1 MRSRKTWWWAAVLVL
16 GLGVAAVC
24 FREPRGGD
32 ASSNPHVRDAETEHA
47 RARSAPLLA
56 PHAEGSL
63 RITGVVRDARGPV
76 SGVRVFA
83 SRAEPEVTLSE
94 RSCPPSD
101 APSESP
107 PWLME
112 CWNEAFDEL
121 VDQVGKR
128 EGEAPTVAET
138 TSAED
143 GTFALDGL
151 PDGTVTIHAA
161 SGLRVAM
168 IPDVATGQQD
178 VVLVLDE
185 GLYFEGGVL
194 DDVVEGK
201 PIAGARITVFTLE
214 HTRFFPAT
222 SGADG
227 RFRIGPVPPAD
238 HGILITA
245 PGFSPLLK
253 IEADPL
259 KDTFVLY
266 RPAEYAGTVVT
277 AKGAP
282 APGISVRLQTPNF
295 APESRTTLTDA
306 QGRFSFPSSE
316 GVFAELFA
324 ESPAHDGLAYIGTE
338 PREDVVL
345 TLGPGMFLQG
355 TVSDES
361 GNPIPGARVETLRS
375 GEDAPERRGKTVTDA
390 RGHYRLGPLFRR
402 QHLVEA
408 RAEHHIDLMKEHE
421 EPGQAE
427 VSLDFTLPRAVSVE
441 GVVVDEADQPLAG
454 LEVQL
459 HPGRA
464 PGSSPYLGAI
474 TDYTVT
480 DEAGRFLLDA
490 KEAGSAWLDVND
502 ATFIPQ
508 RVTVTLP
515 SSNLRM
521 VLRRG
526 ASIAVTVLSAAGAP
540 LRDAQ
545 VRLWKRDARGES
557 DHFGVTDA
565 RGQVTLQGVPPGRY
579 VVEALAPGKA
589 VDVHASQPLEVQ
601 PGEAP
606 SVTLRMEEGRTLR
619 GVVVTSQGRPLP
631 GVHIRATVLD
641 ADRPL
646 YRDRGER
653 FRSRTERRAEGV
665 STDAEGRFLLRSLS
679 ASRYELTVTLLEHDL
694 DAQAS
699 QGVRAGGYAS
709 AVVGRDTTEV
719 RLVMRRIP
727 HVRGRVVAEGGAKLE
742 SFVVNDH
749 EYRNPDGHFDQPLY
763 EAIGPQ
769 RFVVQALG
777 FAPVDR
783 TVTPDG
789 ENDLD
794 LGTLTL
800 TRGRS
805 LKVFLREAATGAPY
819 TGRVRDDS
827 GLETTVAVSYH
838 VEGDGVVDGPA
849 FRVPTQAVPAKDGSL
864 LLEQVPTTAC
874 TLKVDTEVHLPL
886 RVTVGAEVEH
896 ITLSLEKGARVMGHV
911 RDAQG
916 QPVKARLLFTRP
928 DGTELRREPHAGD
941 FTLTAIPP
949 GLYTV
954 EAWVEGRKNDVIFQ
968 PRVVRIPSSGDV
980 TLDFDALG
988 TGTTVTLRLPEDVGT
1003 AYLLSGRAPTPNSSM
1018 DFHHLLMQQHPL
1030 TEWTGTSVTF
1040 RRVPAGHYTV
1050 IAGNRGKDR
1059 IHREELD
1066 VPAEGTVSADVK
1078 PVWMPLAR

>member
-1 MRSRKTWWWAAVLVL
+1 MRRGKQAIGFTVAVVVGLLLLGFFVL
-16 GLGVAAVC
+16 
-24 FREPRGGD
+24 REHG
-32 ASSNPHVRDAETEHA
+32 
-47 RARSAPLLA
+47 SAPGPA
-56 PHAEGSL
+56 SQHSTTASRFVTGPHAKQAPATGSP

-76 SGVRVFA
+76 AGVRVFA

-94 RSCPPSD
+94 RSCPPSED
-101 APSESP
+101 APAESP
-107 PWLME
+107 PRLME

-121 VDQVGKR
+121 VDQIGKR

-138 TSAED
+138 LSAED

-151 PDGTVTIHAA
+151 PDGTVTLQAS

-168 IPDVATGQQD
+168 LPDVATGPQD

-185 GLYFEGGVL
+185 GRFFEGAVL
-194 DDVVEGK
+194 DDVLEGK
-201 PIAGARITVFTLE
+201 PITGARITVFTRE

-245 PGFSPLLK
+245 PGFSPLLEM
-253 IEADPL
+253 EADPL
-259 KDTFVLY
+259 KDTFVLD
-266 RPAEYAGTVVT
+266 RPAKFAGTVVT

-282 APGISVRLQTPNF
+282 APGISVRLHTPSL

-306 QGRFSFPSSE
+306 RGRFSFPSSE
-316 GVFAELFA
+316 GVLAQLFA
-324 ESPAHDGLAYIGTE
+324 ETPARDGFATLGTE

-361 GNPIPGARVETLRS
+361 GNPIPGARVEAFRLD
-375 GEDAPERRGKTVTDA
+375 EDAPSQRRKTVTDA
-390 RGHYRLGPLFRR
+390 RGHYRLGPLFRLP
-402 QHLVEA
+402 HFVAA
-408 RAEHHIDLMKEHE
+408 RAERHVDRTEEHE
-421 EPGQAE
+421 EPEQTE
-427 VSLDFTLPRAVSVE
+427 VSLDFTLQRAVSVE
-441 GVVVDEADQPLAG
+441 GVLVDEADQPLAG

-459 HPGRA
+459 RPGVA
-464 PGSSPYLGAI
+464 PRLSPYLGVI

-490 KEAGSAWLDVND
+490 KEAGAAWLDVSGTN
-502 ATFIPQ
+502 FIPQ
-508 RVTVTLP
+508 RVNVTLP
-515 SSNLRM
+515 SSKLRL
-521 VLRRG
+521 VLRQG
-526 ASIAVTVLSAAGAP
+526 ASVAVTVLSATGAP
-540 LRDAQ
+540 VRDAR
-545 VRLWKRDARGES
+545 VTLWQRDARGAA
-557 DHFGVTDA
+557 DHAGGTDA

-579 VVEALAPGKA
+579 VAEALAPGRA
-589 VDVHASQPLEVQ
+589 VDVHASQSLEVL

-619 GVVVTSQGRPLP
+619 GVAVTSQGRPLP
-631 GVHIRATVLD
+631 GVHLRAKVLD

-646 YRDRGER
+646 YRYSGEGY
-653 FRSRTERRAEGV
+653 RTRAERRAEGV
-665 STDAEGRFLLRSLS
+665 HTDTEGHFLLRSLS
-679 ASRYELTVTLLEHDL
+679 ASRYELTASLQDHYL
-694 DAQAS
+694 DARAS
-699 QGVRAGGYAS
+699 QGVRAAEYEA
-709 AVVGRDTTEV
+709 AVVDRDTTEV

-727 HVRGRVVAEGGAKLE
+727 HVRGRVVAEGGARLA

-749 EYRNPDGHFDQPLY
+749 EYTDPDGRFDQQLL
-763 EAIGPQ
+763 EVSGPQ
-769 RFVVQALG
+769 RIVVQARG

-789 ENDLD
+789 ESDLD

-800 TRGRS
+800 TRGRT

-827 GLETTVAVSYH
+827 GQETTVAVSYH
-838 VEGDGVVDGPA
+838 VEEDGVADGPS
-849 FRVPTQAVPAKDGSL
+849 FRVPTHAVPSKDGSL

-874 TLKVDTEVHLPL
+874 TLEVDTELHLPL

-896 ITLSLEKGARVMGHV
+896 LTLSLEKGARVTGHV

-916 QPVKARLLFTRP
+916 QPVKAQLIFTRP
-928 DGTELRREPHAGD
+928 DGSEFRRKPGPGD
-941 FTLTAIPP
+941 FTLAVIPP

-954 EAWVEGRKNDVIFQ
+954 DVWPEERTNEVIFQ

-980 TLDFDALG
+980 TLEFDALG
-988 TGTTVTLRLPEDVGT
+988 AGTTVTLRLPEDVDT
-1003 AYLLSGRAPTPNSSM
+1003 AFLLSGRAPTPNNSRA
-1018 DFHHLLMQQHPL
+1018 FNHLIHQGHPL
-1030 TEWTGTSVTF
+1030 TEWAGTSVTF

-1050 IAGNRGKDR
+1050 IAGNRDQDR

-1066 VPAEGTVSADVK
+1066 VPAEGTVSRDVK

>member
-1 MRSRKTWWWAAVLVL
+1 MRRGKQAIGFTVAVVVGLLLLGFFVL
-16 GLGVAAVC
+16 
-24 FREPRGGD
+24 REHG
-32 ASSNPHVRDAETEHA
+32 
-47 RARSAPLLA
+47 SAPGPA
-56 PHAEGSL
+56 SQHSTKASRFVTGPHAKQAPATGSP

-76 SGVRVFA
+76 AGVRVFA

-94 RSCPPSD
+94 RSCPPSED
-101 APSESP
+101 APAESP
-107 PWLME
+107 PRLME

-121 VDQVGKR
+121 VDQIGKR

-138 TSAED
+138 LSAED

-151 PDGTVTIHAA
+151 PDGTVTLQAS

-168 IPDVATGQQD
+168 LPDVATGQQD

-185 GLYFEGGVL
+185 GLFFEGAVL
-194 DDVVEGK
+194 DDVLEGK
-201 PIAGARITVFTLE
+201 PITGARITVFTRE

-245 PGFSPLLK
+245 PGFSPLLEM
-253 IEADPL
+253 EADPL
-259 KDTFVLY
+259 KDTFVLD
-266 RPAEYAGTVVT
+266 RPAKFAGTVVT

-282 APGISVRLQTPNF
+282 APGISVRLHTPSL

-306 QGRFSFPSSE
+306 RGRFSFPSSE
-316 GVFAELFA
+316 GVLAQLFA
-324 ESPAHDGLAYIGTE
+324 ETPARDGFATLGTE

-361 GNPIPGARVETLRS
+361 GNPIPGARVEAFRLD
-375 GEDAPERRGKTVTDA
+375 EDAPSQRRKTVTDA
-390 RGHYRLGPLFRR
+390 RGHYRLGPLFRLP
-402 QHLVEA
+402 HFVAA
-408 RAEHHIDLMKEHE
+408 RAERHVDRTEEHE
-421 EPGQAE
+421 EPEQTE

-441 GVVVDEADQPLAG
+441 GVLVDEADQPLAG

-459 HPGRA
+459 RPGVA
-464 PGSSPYLGAI
+464 PRLSPYLGVI

-490 KEAGSAWLDVND
+490 KEAGAAWLDVSGTN
-502 ATFIPQ
+502 FIPQ
-508 RVTVTLP
+508 RVNVTLP
-515 SSNLRM
+515 SSKLRL
-521 VLRRG
+521 VLRQG
-526 ASIAVTVLSAAGAP
+526 ASVAVTVLSATGAP
-540 LRDAQ
+540 VRDAR
-545 VRLWKRDARGES
+545 VTLWQRDARGAA
-557 DHFGVTDA
+557 DHAGGTDA

-579 VVEALAPGKA
+579 VAEALAPGRA
-589 VDVHASQPLEVQ
+589 VDVHASQSLEVL

-619 GVVVTSQGRPLP
+619 GVAVTSQGRPLP
-631 GVHIRATVLD
+631 GVHLRAKVLD

-646 YRDRGER
+646 YRYSGEGY
-653 FRSRTERRAEGV
+653 RTRAERRAEGV
-665 STDAEGRFLLRSLS
+665 HTDTEGHFLLRSLS
-679 ASRYELTVTLLEHDL
+679 ASRYELTASLQDHYL
-694 DAQAS
+694 DARAS
-699 QGVRAGGYAS
+699 QGVRAAEYEA
-709 AVVGRDTTEV
+709 AVVDRDTTEV

-727 HVRGRVVAEGGAKLE
+727 HVRGRVVAEGGARLA

-749 EYRNPDGHFDQPLY
+749 EYTDPDGRFDQQLI
-763 EAIGPQ
+763 EVSGPQ
-769 RFVVQALG
+769 RIVVQARG

-789 ENDLD
+789 ESDLD

-800 TRGRS
+800 TRGRT

-827 GLETTVAVSYH
+827 GQETTVAVSYH
-838 VEGDGVVDGPA
+838 VEEDGVVDGPS
-849 FRVPTQAVPAKDGSL
+849 FRAPRQAVPSKDGSL

-874 TLKVDTEVHLPL
+874 TLEVDTEFHLPL

-896 ITLSLEKGARVMGHV
+896 LTLSLEKGARVTGHV

-916 QPVKARLLFTRP
+916 QPVKAQLIFTRP
-928 DGTELRREPHAGD
+928 DGSDFRRKPGPGD
-941 FTLTAIPP
+941 FTLAVIPP

-954 EAWVEGRKNDVIFQ
+954 DVWPEERTNEVIFQ

-980 TLDFDALG
+980 TLEFDALG
-988 TGTTVTLRLPEDVGT
+988 AGTTVTLRLPEDVDT
-1003 AYLLSGRAPTPNSSM
+1003 AFLLSGRAPTPNNSRAF
-1018 DFHHLLMQQHPL
+1018 DYLIHQQHPL

-1050 IAGNRGKDR
+1050 IAGNRGQER

-1066 VPAEGTVSADVK
+1066 VPAEGTVSRDVK

>member
-1 MRSRKTWWWAAVLVL
+1 MRRGNRAAGFAVAVVVGLLLLGFFVL
-16 GLGVAAVC
+16 
-24 FREPRGGD
+24 REHG
-32 ASSNPHVRDAETEHA
+32 
-47 RARSAPLLA
+47 SAPGPASQHSTKASRFFTGPQAKQA
-56 PHAEGSL
+56 PATGSP

-76 SGVRVFA
+76 AGVHVFA

-101 APSESP
+101 APAASP
-107 PWLME
+107 PRLMQ
-112 CWNEAFDEL
+112 CRNEAFDEL

-128 EGEAPTVAET
+128 EGAAPTVAET
-138 TSAED
+138 LSAED

-151 PDGTVTIHAA
+151 PDGTVTLHAS
-161 SGLRVAM
+161 SGQNVAM
-168 IPDVATGQQD
+168 LPDVATGQQD

-185 GLYFEGGVL
+185 GLFFEGAVL
-194 DDVVEGK
+194 DDVLEGK
-201 PIAGARITVFTLE
+201 PITGARITVFTRE

-245 PGFSPLLK
+245 PGFSPLLEM
-253 IEADPL
+253 EADPL
-259 KDTFVLY
+259 KDTFVLD
-266 RPAEYAGTVVT
+266 RPAKFAGTVVT

-282 APGISVRLQTPNF
+282 APGISVRLHTPSL

-306 QGRFSFPSSE
+306 RGRFSFPSSE
-316 GVFAELFA
+316 GVLAQLFA
-324 ESPAHDGLAYIGTE
+324 ETPARDGFATLGTE

-361 GNPIPGARVETLRS
+361 GNPIPGARVEAFRFD
-375 GEDAPERRGKTVTDA
+375 EDAPAQRGKTVTDA
-390 RGHYRLGPLFRR
+390 RGHYRMGPLFRM
-402 QHLVEA
+402 QHLVAA
-408 RAEHHIDLMKEHE
+408 RAEHYVDMTEEHE
-421 EPGQAE
+421 EPEQTE
-427 VSLDFTLPRAVSVE
+427 VSLDFTLRRAVSVE
-441 GVVVDEADQPLAG
+441 GVLVDEADQPLAG

-459 HPGRA
+459 RPGVA
-464 PGSSPYLGAI
+464 PRPSPSVGVI

-490 KEAGSAWLDVND
+490 KEAGAAWLDVSGTN
-502 ATFIPQ
+502 FIPQ
-508 RVTVTLP
+508 RVNVTLP
-515 SSNLRM
+515 SSTLRL

-526 ASIAVTVLSAAGAP
+526 ASVAVTVLSAAGAP
-540 LRDAQ
+540 VRDAR
-545 VRLWKRDARGES
+545 VTLWQRDARGEA
-557 DHFGVTDA
+557 DHAGGTDT

-579 VVEALAPGKA
+579 MVEALAPGRA
-589 VDVHASQPLEVQ
+589 VDVHASQSLEVL

-619 GVVVTSQGRPLP
+619 GVVMTSQGRPLS
-631 GVHIRATVLD
+631 GVHIRAKVLD

-646 YRDRGER
+646 YRRDEHGFRVER
-653 FRSRTERRAEGV
+653 RTEGV
-665 STDAEGRFLLRSLS
+665 HTDAEGHFLLRSLS
-679 ASRYELTVTLLEHDL
+679 ASRYELTASLQEHFL
-694 DAQAS
+694 DAQSS
-699 QGVRAGGYAS
+699 QGVRAGEYET
-709 AVVGRDTTEV
+709 AVVDRDTTEV

-727 HVRGRVVAEGGAKLE
+727 HVRGRVVAEGGARLA
-742 SFVVNDH
+742 SFVVNDA
-749 EYRNPDGHFDQPLY
+749 EYTDPDGRFDQQLS
-763 EAIGPQ
+763 EVSGPQ
-769 RFVVQALG
+769 RIVVQARG

-789 ENDLD
+789 ENGLD

-800 TRGRS
+800 TRGRT

-827 GLETTVAVSYH
+827 GQETTVAVSYH
-838 VEGDGVVDGPA
+838 VEEDGVVDGPS
-849 FRVPTQAVPAKDGSL
+849 FRPPTQVMPSKDGSL
-864 LLEQVPTTAC
+864 LLEQVPTMAC
-874 TLKVDTEVHLPL
+874 TLEVDTELHLPL

-896 ITLSLEKGARVMGHV
+896 LTLSLEKGARVTGHV

-916 QPVKARLLFTRP
+916 QPVKAQLNFTRP
-928 DGTELRREPHAGD
+928 DGSDFRRTPRPGD
-941 FTLTAIPP
+941 FTLAVIPP
-949 GLYTV
+949 GPYTV
-954 EAWVEGRKNDVIFQ
+954 DVWPEERTNDVIFQ

-980 TLDFDALG
+980 TLEFDALG
-988 TGTTVTLRLPEDVGT
+988 TGTTVTLRLPEDVDT
-1003 AYLLSGRAPTPNSSM
+1003 AFLLSGRAPTPNNSRA
-1018 DFHHLLMQQHPL
+1018 FKHLIHQGHPL
-1030 TEWTGTSVTF
+1030 TEWSGTSVTF

-1050 IAGNRGKDR
+1050 IAGNRDKDR

-1066 VPAEGTVSADVK
+1066 VPAEGTVSQDVK